1 MAPQA
6 RAQHS
11 TDVTSGLI
19 LHTAGP
25 VPGEARDQVREL
37 VNQLI
42 EMAPRPIRQA
52 KVKIKSDRNREMA
65 ERTLAQASLEVSGVT
80 IRAES
85 AGEDPSQA
93 LDSLVA
99 SLEEKLNHLDDPGAS
114 SRQSDRPHF
123 VELEPD
129 QRVIARQK
137 TCSRTEQIDTDQA
150 IDRLAEMSYRFFI
163 YTDIADSKTT
173 VVAEAGEDETTIQ
186 KVDGSFPDGSQR
198 SGVRAIVGPP
208 PIRSVP
214 DAVGELN
221 ETGRDHLFFRDLDS
235 EKASVLYRRYD
246 GHYGLL
252 VESSVP
258 GVDPLD

>member
-1 MAPQA
+1 MAPQV

-11 TDVTSGLI
+11 TDVTSGLV

-25 VPGEARDQVREL
+25 VPGKARDQVREL

-42 EMAPRPIRQA
+42 EMTPRPIEHA
-52 KVKIKSDRNREMA
+52 KVKIKSDRNRETA
-65 ERTLAQASLEVSGVT
+65 ERALAQASLEVSGVT

-93 LDSLVA
+93 LHSLVA
-99 SLEEKLNHLDDPGAS
+99 SLEEKLKYLDEPGAS
-114 SRQSDRPHF
+114 PRQSNRPHF
-123 VELEPD
+123 VELAPD
-129 QRVIARQK
+129 ERVIARHK
-137 TCSRTEQIDTDQA
+137 TCSQLEQIDTDEA
-150 IDRLAEMSYRFFI
+150 IDRLAEMGYRFYL
-163 YTDIADSKTT
+163 YTDTADGKTT

-208 PIRSVP
+208 PIRTAP

-221 ETGRDHLFFRDLDS
+221 ETGRDHLFFRDLDTA
-235 EKASVLYRRYD
+235 EPSVLYRRYD

-252 VESSVP
+252 VESIVP
-258 GVDPLD
+258 A